1 MKPMTHTS
9 TTIAIT
15 GIGGFIGLRMAER
28 ARANG
33 WTVRGLDLS
42 PAGAER
48 ARAAGAE
55 VVVGSVND
63 AAAVAAAL
71 QGADWVFHTA
81 AIVEEDGPR
90 DLYERVNIEGT
101 RTVCNVAQQLGVRR
115 LVHLSSVM
123 VYGFDYPQ
131 DVAEDGPVDGQ
142 GNVYNDTK
150 LASER
155 VALSFNDPQRL
166 GVIVIRPGDVY
177 GRGSLPWVTR
187 PVQMLRRGVFML
199 PGRGSGVINH
209 VHVDNLIDGVML
221 AVDHD
226 AIGEAFNITDGVA
239 TRCDAF
245 FAPHAR
251 LAGVRRVPALPT
263 WAVMLLM
270 RLSQPW
276 WRLRGQTP
284 PASPTALRFLL
295 RRHRYSIAKA
305 QARLGYQPRIDLEQG
320 MQQMLSGPPIS

>member
-209 VHVDNLIDGVML
+209 VHVDNLIDGVVL

>member
-1 MKPMTHTS
+1 MTHTS

-320 MQQMLSGPPIS
+320 MQQILSGPSIS

>member
-101 RTVCNVAQQLGVRR
+101 RTVCKVAQQLGVRR

-239 TRCDAF
+239 TRCNAF

>member
-101 RTVCNVAQQLGVRR
+101 RTVCNVAQQLAVRR

>member
-101 RTVCNVAQQLGVRR
+101 RTVCKVAQQLGVRR

-155 VALSFNDPQRL
+155 VALSFNDLQRL

-284 PASPTALRFLL
+284 PASPTTLRFLL

>member
-28 ARANG
+28 SRANG

-320 MQQMLSGPPIS
+320 MQQMLSGPPIV

>member
-1 MKPMTHTS
+1 MTHTS

>member
-251 LAGVRRVPALPT
+251 LAGVRRVPTLPT

-270 RLSQPW
+270 RLSKPW

>member
-28 ARANG
+28 ACANG

-115 LVHLSSVM
+115 LAHLSSVM

-251 LAGVRRVPALPT
+251 LAGVRRVPTLPT

-320 MQQMLSGPPIS
+320 MQQMLSGPPIV

>member
-48 ARAAGAE
+48 ARAAGAQ

-209 VHVDNLIDGVML
+209 VHVDNLIDGVTL
-221 AVDHD
+221 AVEHD
-226 AIGEAFNITDGVA
+226 AIGEAFNISDGVA

-276 WRLRGQTP
+276 WRIRGQTP

-320 MQQMLSGPPIS
+320 MQQILSGPPIS

>member
-1 MKPMTHTS
+1 M
-9 TTIAIT
+9 
-15 GIGGFIGLRMAER
+15 
-28 ARANG
+28 
-33 WTVRGLDLS
+33 
-42 PAGAER
+42 
-48 ARAAGAE
+48 
-55 VVVGSVND
+55 
-63 AAAVAAAL
+63 
-71 QGADWVFHTA
+71 FHTA

>member
-101 RTVCNVAQQLGVRR
+101 RTVCKVAQQLGVRR

-320 MQQMLSGPPIS
+320 MQQMISGPPIS

>member
-251 LAGVRRVPALPT
+251 LAGVRRVPTLPT

>member
-48 ARAAGAE
+48 ARAAGAQ

-209 VHVDNLIDGVML
+209 VHVDNLIDGVTL
-221 AVDHD
+221 AVEHD
-226 AIGEAFNITDGVA
+226 AIGEAFNISDGVA

-245 FAPHAR
+245 FATHAR

-276 WRLRGQTP
+276 WRIRGQTP

-320 MQQMLSGPPIS
+320 MQQILSGPPIS

>member
-320 MQQMLSGPPIS
+320 MQQMLSGPPIV

>member
-270 RLSQPW
+270 RLSKPW

>member
-1 MKPMTHTS
+1 MTHTS

-101 RTVCNVAQQLGVRR
+101 RTVCKVAQQLGVRR

-320 MQQMLSGPPIS
+320 VQQMLSGPPIV